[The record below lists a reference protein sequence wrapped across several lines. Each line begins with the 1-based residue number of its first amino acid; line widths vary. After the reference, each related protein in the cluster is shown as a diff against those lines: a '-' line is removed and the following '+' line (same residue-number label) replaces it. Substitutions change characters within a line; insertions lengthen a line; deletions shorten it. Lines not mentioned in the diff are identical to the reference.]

1 MKQKEDNI
9 RLVYGFAS
17 RSMDY
22 DTKLLDKISTAA
34 DIDKLEGKDLDKLY
48 AMCISK
54 EDEFPTVKL
63 TYIKDTTSPEGKK
76 DNLKKILNTSGD
88 FSTNII
94 KLKIF
99 QCEEHIS
106 AFIINVAPDSL
117 DGEPKKLYEHLLNRL
132 FEQEKP
138 YQEELFIA
146 EHTRKGKD
154 LTVTYNDQYKEV
166 KEALAASAS
175 LDRVEWRKQSK
186 FNVAVAFYVDDVME
200 VAKNPSKSTAI
211 AKITKLNEDFVKNHS
226 GMFLDKD
233 KAKMLETAKIAAVS
247 FVTNQGGKD
256 PLYPL
261 KQFFKSLV
269 GASDF
274 QKIDKAFAKLAP
286 KTIPEAKLLIKNVTD
301 ISSPLRVS
309 SSPTRYQR
317 EGDGHSK

>member
-22 DTKLLDKISTAA
+22 DTKLLDKISTAN
-34 DIDKLEGKDLDKLY
+34 DIDKLEGKELDKLY

-54 EDEFPTVKL
+54 KKGFPGVGL
-63 TYIKDTTSPEGKK
+63 TYIEDTTLPEAKK

-99 QCEEHIS
+99 QCEEHIGD
-106 AFIINVAPDSL
+106 FIINVNPDSL
-117 DGEPKKLYEHLLNRL
+117 DGEPKNLYEHLLNRL
-132 FEQEKP
+132 FEQKKP

-146 EHTRKGKD
+146 EHSREGKG
-154 LTVTYNDQYKEV
+154 LTVEYENQYKEV
-166 KEALAASAS
+166 KEALATSAS

-186 FNVAVAFYVDDVME
+186 FNVAVALYVDDVME
-200 VAKNPSKSTAI
+200 AAKNPSKSTAI
-211 AKITKLNEDFVKNHS
+211 EKITKLNEDFVKNHS

-233 KAKMLETAKIAAVS
+233 KAKMLEAAKIAAVS

-256 PLYPL
+256 PLHPL
-261 KQFFKSLV
+261 KQFFKSWV
-269 GASDF
+269 GASDL

-286 KTIPEAKLLIKNVTD
+286 KTIPEAKLLIQNITD
-301 ISSPLRVS
+301 ISSPLQVS

-317 EGDGHSK
+317 EVDGH